1 MKTEMDIS
9 RIADSIK
16 PQLLQLLQ
24 TATKEN
30 VMIKLVLNEN
40 GWQLEIDDYLNDVE
54 YNGHIFNYLAERKA
68 SSSYHMNMQRC
79 EEPEPVPL
87 QFCKVTRDE
96 EYLDDDIDD
105 DLEYLDDIFKTEAY
119 A

>member
-1 MKTEMDIS
+1 MKTEQDITKV
-9 RIADSIK
+9 ADGIK

-68 SSSYHMNMQRC
+68 STTYHMSIQRC
-79 EEPEPVPL
+79 EEPAPP
-87 QFCKVTRDE
+87 QFYNMTEDDG
-96 EYLDDDIDD
+96 YLDDEDD
-105 DLEYLDDIFKTEAY
+105 DTLDIEFLSGFKEVY
-119 A
+119 S